1 MPELPAAELRAM
13 ARAIDA
19 SLEPRVTLSVD
30 VSAEGAQR
38 LHDMLSAVLGD
49 LSGQAGIE
57 TTWPLHR
64 LLGALADAA
73 SERPAE

>member
-1 MPELPAAELRAM
+1 M
-13 ARAIDA
+13 AQAIDA
-19 SLEPRVTLSVD
+19 SLEPRVTLAVD

-64 LLGALADAA
+64 LLGALEDAA
-73 SERPAE
+73 SAQQQP